1 MNTRRTLALLLL
13 AAPVLAATATAATAP
28 PAPAAAPAAAA
39 TNPIAAPKLPYVYT
53 NWRQFTVADGLP
65 NDHIFAVKVDGP
77 RVWVGTE
84 DGLALVDK
92 PSGKVVKT
100 WREKD
105 GLPFKVVTAIDVDKK
120 TGDVWLGLFGGGLA
134 RLSGD
139 RFEHWHQLNSGLVND
154 VVYGVAVEND
164 NVWAATTAGASRL
177 NTVTGEWTVFTEKNA
192 PMEEIWNYAV
202 NYDGKDKVYLGV
214 WGSGVL
220 EYDIPTGHWKEYL
233 DPDGEMEIDLYRD
246 DGLIHVIVTGASPVD
261 GVVWIST
268 YFGGSR
274 YDGRHWRGYAEQE
287 GGLPSDFNNNIK
299 GRSAQEALY
308 CSDKGLGIVVD
319 GPADPATWVSYT
331 RDPQTGRGRAKV
343 TVGGKV
349 VEYVDMPVGVPHSFM
364 IAADVDGDDIWVGT
378 AKGLGWGLGE
388 GYYPG
393 TKERALYA
401 YGRPAPEPAPA
412 AAAQTAAGGKG
423 RPAKALPGLPRPSKE
438 GR

>member
-1 MNTRRTLALLLL
+1 MSIHRALPLAAAVVLL
-13 AAPVLAATATAATAP
+13 AFQASAAP
-28 PAPAAAPAAAA
+28 PEPAAGAP
-39 TNPIAAPKLPYVYT
+39 PLPYVYT
-53 NWRQFTVADGLP
+53 KWKHFTVADGLP

-84 DGLALVDK
+84 DGLALIDK

-100 WREKD
+100 WQEKD
-105 GLPFKVVTAIDVDKK
+105 GLPFKVVTAIDVDAK

-134 RLSGD
+134 RLSGG
-139 RFEHWHQLNSGLVND
+139 RFDHWHQMNSGLVND

-177 NTVTGEWTVFTEKNA
+177 NTVTNQWTVFTEKNA
-192 PMEEIWNYAV
+192 PMEEIWNYAA
-202 NYDGKDKVYLGV
+202 NYDGKDKVYLAV

-220 EYDIPTGHWKEYL
+220 EYTVSTDRWKEYL

-246 DGLIHVIVTGASPVD
+246 DGINHVIVTGASPV
-261 GVVWIST
+261 GNVVWVSS

-299 GRSAQEALY
+299 ARSAAEALF

-319 GPADPATWVSYT
+319 GPADPATWVAYT
-331 RDPQTGRGRAKV
+331 RDPDTGRGRAKV

-349 VEYVDMPVGVPHSFM
+349 VEYLDMPVGVPHSFM

-378 AKGLGWGLGE
+378 AKGLGQGIGE

-393 TKERALYA
+393 TRPRALNT
-401 YGRPAPEPAPA
+401 YGKAVPQPPADAPTPAAPA
-412 AAAQTAAGGKG
+412 TKKPGVKRPGSG
-423 RPAKALPGLPRPSKE
+423 R
-438 GR
+438 